1 MNRQQIALKLVHDE
15 LGLDFSVES
24 FEKRLILQKASYL
37 AQAAG
42 VNLGYYFGW
51 YLYGPYCSALARDAF
66 SMSDEIAVGGDES
79 EGWQLDEKSRAKL
92 ASVRT
97 LAGDGTSEELAKR
110 LELLASVHFL
120 VARKNVP
127 ADDVP
132 TLTTMLKALGKDFD
146 ESGVASATEGLAKHG
161 FISGSLSQ

>member
-42 VNLGYYFGW
+42 VNLGYHFGW
-51 YLYGPYCSALARDAF
+51 YLYGPYCSSLARDAF
-66 SMSDEIAVGGDES
+66 SMSDEIVAGGDES

-92 ASVRT
+92 TGVRT
-97 LAGDGTSEELAKR
+97 LIGSGTSEDLAKR

-120 VARKNVP
+120 ATRKNVP
-127 ADDVP
+127 SHDVP
-132 TLTTMLKALGKDFD
+132 ALASMLKDFGKDFD
-146 ESGVASATEGLAKHG
+146 KREVASAMEGLAKYG
-161 FISGSLSQ
+161 FISGPLPQ